1 MSQTLVELVRA
12 KYPGAYDDLDDL
24 SLDALVREKHP
35 GVYDDLPKPVANFR
49 TETEAQGPPADYARY
64 GPMSG
69 MLQAQAE
76 GGTKAGAAVVN
87 AAKGVKA
94 GAAST
99 LFHGG
104 DLIRRGLG
112 MERVIDRPEVQAA
125 MKPPDGMAG
134 KIGFYGEQAAEFGV
148 PLARIA
154 RVTKGMPI
162 LKRMGVDAATSAGVA
177 GIQSGGDTGSMGVSA
192 ALGGALPVAGKVAGA
207 VGGAVKRTAAGAQEG
222 GVGGAVAAAV
232 RRVVPTDTRTM
243 LVQGLKPRATKT
255 GFEGSLGRA
264 VPEIKTSESEL
275 GKAIETVDDL
285 LAATK
290 HAKKRVRAQYDEMAG
305 PMREMGS
312 TIDLSEMADA
322 MVRSIPKKTRIEDPR
337 KYAEIVERA
346 NQYRRSFNLEDAE
359 QILRETNAEL
369 DSYYSKFPAAR
380 RKALDANPETA
391 QLEAQAVALRD
402 AIYKRLD
409 DPGQGDAARELNR
422 RYGALLDVEDAAYR
436 RSIVAK
442 RQQPDSLSE
451 QVGSIHAAKD
461 FARAG
466 FKTMRGDLMGAGMDL
481 VSGAAMRD
489 TSRFLKERQTSDA
502 LVKRA
507 FAAYRGG
514 PPEAVTM
521 PVRRPVRG
529 LIGKGSTPMGPSP
542 DTSYAKGVP
551 AQYGE
556 KWTPPAEPPPPVT
569 VAAKPVAPKAALSI
583 RPKTRGEVD
592 GFSIT
597 GRDELGR
604 SVSIFTKTREAADH
618 IRAKKLRG
626 EDIVAADF
634 QTDIATEA
642 KASPVKVPATPQLPP
657 PLPRAAYQTPQTR
670 TESAAVRRARALRE
684 ERQQRDEMAAA
695 APKPTIQPAV
705 PADDA
710 IRRLRESKVASAPV
724 TPKPASTPT
733 VTPAKAAEKVEQQLE
748 RVVDLSGAKSATEI
762 QSRVLKAL
770 ADEIEPSRAAS
781 ASTEAR
787 RGRAYGGREGNIFV
801 GDEPIAKWD
810 KHGRIEWHR
819 LAEDTLGVD
828 EATLKNTKI
837 TPARGDGMTA
847 TELARY
853 AELAVAKAIGTMKSA
868 GVIRVQIPGDG
879 TFTIQR
885 NPAAIAETIARIKKA
900 GPSVWGS
907 APKPDLNRSLKKG
920 PGK

>member
-1 MSQTLVELVRA
+1 MPQTLTQ
-12 KYPGAYDDLDDL
+12 
-24 SLDALVREKHP
+24 LVREKHP
-35 GVYDDLPKPVANFR
+35 GAYDDLSDQALDEMVRAKFPGAYDDLPKPEADFRADNATEEDGKPVIAGEHPHARVARNVV
-49 TETEAQGPPADYARY
+49 D
-64 GPMSG
+64 
-69 MLQAQAE
+69 
-76 GGTKAGAAVVN
+76 AV
-87 AAKGVKA
+87 KGVGA

-112 MERVIDRPEVQAA
+112 MERVIERPEVQSA
-125 MKPPDGMAG
+125 MTPPSSLGGKAG
-134 KIGFYGEQAAEFGV
+134 FIGEQAAEFGV

-154 RVTKGMPI
+154 RVTKGLPL
-162 LKRMGVDAATSAGVA
+162 LKRMGVEAAASAGVA
-177 GIQSGGDTGSMGVSA
+177 GIQTAGDSGAMTVGA
-192 ALGGALPVAGKVAGA
+192 AFGGALPVAGKVAGA
-207 VGGAVKRTAAGAQEG
+207 VGGAAKRAAAGAAEG
-222 GVGGAVAAAV
+222 GVGGAVASAV

-264 VPEIKTSESEL
+264 VPEIKASESEL
-275 GKAIETVDDL
+275 GKAIESVDDL
-285 LAATK
+285 LDATK
-290 HAKKRVRAQYDEMAG
+290 LAKKRVRAQFDEMAG
-305 PMREMGS
+305 PMREMG
-312 TIDLSEMADA
+312 TTVDLSEMADE
-322 MVRSIPKKTRIEDPR
+322 MVRSIPKKTRIEDPQ
-337 KYAEIVERA
+337 KYAEIMARA
-346 NQYRRSFNLEDAE
+346 DQYRRPFKLEDAE

-369 DSYYSKFPAAR
+369 DAYYSKFPQAQR
-380 RKALDANPETA
+380 RALDANPETA
-391 QLEAQAVALRD
+391 QLVAQAKALRD

-409 DPGQGDAARELNR
+409 DPGQGEAARELNR

-442 RQQPDSLSE
+442 RQQPESLGE

-466 FKTMRGDLMGAGMDL
+466 FKTLRGDLMGAGMDL

-489 TSRFLKERQTSDA
+489 TSRYLRERQTADA

-529 LIGKGSTPMGPSP
+529 LLEKGATPMGPSP

-556 KWTPPAEPPPPVT
+556 KWTPPAPEPKAPPPVAP
-569 VAAKPVAPKAALSI
+569 VAATTPETPKPKPQPKPAPKA
-583 RPKTRGEVD
+583 
-592 GFSIT
+592 
-597 GRDELGR
+597 
-604 SVSIFTKTREAADH
+604 
-618 IRAKKLRG
+618 
-626 EDIVAADF
+626 
-634 QTDIATEA
+634 
-642 KASPVKVPATPQLPP
+642 KAPATPQLPP
-657 PLPRAAYQTPQTR
+657 PLPKAAYQTPQTR